1 MAYGRRRS
9 TSRRAPSRSR
19 RAAPRTRRRAS
30 SPRRRSA
37 RVSGGARTIRLVI
50 QTVSGGGAADAGK
63 ASVMPMRA
71 MF

>member
-9 TSRRAPSRSR
+9 RSRAAPSRSR
-19 RAAPRTRRRAS
+19 RAAPRSRRRAS
-30 SPRRRSA
+30 ATRRRSA
-37 RVSGGARTIRLVI
+37 RVSRGDRTIRLVI

-63 ASVMPMRA
+63 ASVLPMRA